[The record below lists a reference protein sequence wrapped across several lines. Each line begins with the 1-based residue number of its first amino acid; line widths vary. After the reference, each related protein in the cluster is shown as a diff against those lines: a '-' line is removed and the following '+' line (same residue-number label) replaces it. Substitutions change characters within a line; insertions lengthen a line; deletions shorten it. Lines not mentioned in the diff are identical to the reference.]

1 MAVKAVCHVLDI
13 QYANTTQFI
22 VRVRYLMLASIN
34 MRGDV
39 YVLMDVP
46 VLLNTFNLAL
56 VAALK
61 EKLAVGTLD
70 TVLLLNAGLL

>member
-1 MAVKAVCHVLDI
+1 
-13 QYANTTQFI
+13 
-22 VRVRYLMLASIN
+22 MLESIN

-61 EKLAVGTLD
+61 EKLDIGVLD